1 MQLLKRQCNDQ
12 QHVIVRCSAACWYLA
27 EVVNWQKWW
36 AYIVLHCR
44 VSLVADNLLLI
55 AQDNASLDLSV
66 YRENDLWQITSTAVV
81 NNTRVG
87 SSNLQFIMYIRRMPF
102 YYIMNIAIP
111 ILVLSLLSVTVFW
124 LPPNS
129 GEKVSL
135 SVTVFLS
142 FTVFSVLIVSNLPVS
157 SDSYPLLGELLAS
170 RNS

>member
-1 MQLLKRQCNDQ
+1 M
-12 QHVIVRCSAACWYLA
+12 
-27 EVVNWQKWW
+27 
-36 AYIVLHCR
+36 
-44 VSLVADNLLLI
+44 ADNLLLI
-55 AQDNASLDLSV
+55 AQDNDSLDLSV
-66 YRENDLWQITSTAVV
+66 YRENDLWQITSTTVV

-87 SSNLQFIMYIRRMPF
+87 SSNLQFIMRIRRMPF

-157 SDSYPLLGELLAS
+157 SDTYPLLGELTVS
-170 RNS
+170 RSS